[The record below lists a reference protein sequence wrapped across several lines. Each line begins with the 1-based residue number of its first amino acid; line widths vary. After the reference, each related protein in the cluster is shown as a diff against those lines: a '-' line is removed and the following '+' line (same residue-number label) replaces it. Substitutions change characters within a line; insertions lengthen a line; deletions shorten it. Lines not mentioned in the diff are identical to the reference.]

1 MSPAY
6 QVAASWAP
14 CDSCQVMP
22 FAPKEIAEKK
32 SQQFD
37 ISTLVT
43 RAREDHRTKK
53 RESNRNKMEAKYGE
67 LHIPAGFVH
76 LWMLGHLPKP
86 LIELFLSC
94 IFNMVLTSYVSALL
108 FQDTGNWPPV
118 KCTSLKNT
126 LPIHKRQ
133 TDSISDQLK
142 NVQMDRMKKDLEPHD
157 CKIAQFDTVLLKPC
171 ASLLPFTHANRNKQ
185 VGHRLQFLHGQFFLW
200 WCLFYSYTCEDKT
213 LRNTQRGDDW
223 DNKSSHRI
231 REHPPN
237 KTLKLLYPSHKV
249 YDHQWKCIRSK
260 FNPKGKQ
267 RILSGK
273 C

>member
-14 CDSCQVMP
+14 CDSCQLMP

-43 RAREDHRTKK
+43 RAREDHRIKK
-53 RESNRNKMEAKYGE
+53 HESNRNKMEAKYGE
-67 LHIPAGFVH
+67 LCIPAGFVH

-86 LIELFLSC
+86 LIELSLSC

-108 FQDTGNWPPV
+108 FQDTGIWPPV

-126 LPIHKRQ
+126 LAIHKWQ

-142 NVQMDRMKKDLEPHD
+142 NVQMDRMKKDLQPHD
-157 CKIAQFDTVLLKPC
+157 CKIA
-171 ASLLPFTHANRNKQ
+171 
-185 VGHRLQFLHGQFFLW
+185 
-200 WCLFYSYTCEDKT
+200 
-213 LRNTQRGDDW
+213 
-223 DNKSSHRI
+223 
-231 REHPPN
+231 
-237 KTLKLLYPSHKV
+237 
-249 YDHQWKCIRSK
+249 
-260 FNPKGKQ
+260 
-267 RILSGK
+267 
-273 C
+273 